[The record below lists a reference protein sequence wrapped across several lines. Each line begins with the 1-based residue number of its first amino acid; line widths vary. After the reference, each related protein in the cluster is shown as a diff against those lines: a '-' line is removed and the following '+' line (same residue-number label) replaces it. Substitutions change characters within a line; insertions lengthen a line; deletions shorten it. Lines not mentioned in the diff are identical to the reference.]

1 VAILSFSI
9 GSMNLIGPPSPKKA
23 DASSSLL
30 FASSSQ
36 PLLPDTFEDHTSPLS
51 PAKASL
57 NDPKLKA
64 KFPSSAEDAAPYLP
78 SRSVC
83 GELPVGSRLLLPALL
98 EPGRCGEGG
107 ATVAAGAATGGGSK
121 EDGCCG
127 TGSGKDEVVEVG
139 AGIAAAAA
147 AEVGGAAAAEGRAG
161 GAVAAGG

>member
-1 VAILSFSI
+1 
-9 GSMNLIGPPSPKKA
+9 MNLIGPPSPKKA

-30 FASSSQ
+30 FASSSH

-83 GELPVGSRLLLPALL
+83 GELPVGSRLLLLPALL

-107 ATVAAGAATGGGSK
+107 ATAAAGAATGGGSK
-121 EDGCCG
+121 EGGCWG
-127 TGSGKDEVVEVG
+127 TGSGTDDDVEVG

-147 AEVGGAAAAEGRAG
+147 VEVGGAAAGGGRAG
-161 GAVAAGG
+161 SAVAAGG